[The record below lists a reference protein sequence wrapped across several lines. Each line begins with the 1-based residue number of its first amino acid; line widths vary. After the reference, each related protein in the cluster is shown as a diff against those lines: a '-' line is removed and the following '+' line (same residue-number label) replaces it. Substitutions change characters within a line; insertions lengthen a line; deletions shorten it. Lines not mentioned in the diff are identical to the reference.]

1 MQSSPKFHKG
11 DEKGDMQDYVDGDA
25 EEGQKEN

>member
-1 MQSSPKFHKG
+1 MQSCPKFNKG
-11 DEKGDMQDYVDGDA
+11 NEKGHLQDYVDGDA